1 MLPIRA
7 GAWRI
12 PVPREHHHAHTL
24 KHRRVLQNPRRGR
37 VMAAGAMVMVMVMIM
52 VMVRARARIMLIPV
66 RP

>member
-37 VMAAGAMVMVMVMIM
+37 VMAAGAMVMVMV
-52 VMVRARARIMLIPV
+52 RARARIMLIPV
-66 RP
+66 HP

>member
-37 VMAAGAMVMVMVMIM
+37 VMAAGAMVMVMV
-52 VMVRARARIMLIPV
+52 RARARIMLIPV